1 MNLQSQFDQAMLNI
15 YDEAE
20 KLGYRPTRFLQM
32 VYELGGL
39 QTAQRLLGGNVTS
52 SGFERLWEMGRPDLT
67 VEYLVLQEPWCRL
80 FTDDELKEA
89 ERRLA

>member
-1 MNLQSQFDQAMLNI
+1 MNLQSQFDQAMLNL

-20 KLGYRPTRFLQM
+20 KLGYRPTRLRQM
-32 VYELGGL
+32 VYDLGGL
-39 QTAQRLLGGNVTS
+39 QTARQLLGGNVTS
-52 SGFERLWEMGRPDLT
+52 SGFERLWEMGRPDLA

-80 FTDDELKEA
+80 FTEDELKEA

>member
-15 YDEAE
+15 YEEAE

-32 VYELGGL
+32 VHELGGR
-39 QTAQRLLGGNVTS
+39 QTAQRLLGGNATS

-67 VEYLVLQEPWCRL
+67 VEYLVLQEPWRRL
-80 FTDDELKEA
+80 FTEDELKEA